1 LKHRFQPA
9 RKQDD
14 GSEALMMG
22 LQIRR
27 LLYAG
32 LVASTTLFMTLRLW
46 IILRVDGLSPL
57 EYALLI
63 LFAILSARVASSFW
77 LSGFG
82 LIARLRIRW
91 RGAKSPPAATR
102 VVDAPPVAAA
112 RVAVV
117 MPIYNEDVARSFA
130 GILAV
135 RNSVIRAGAA
145 RSFQFFVLSDSTNER
160 CWRAEQR
167 EWLRLRA
174 ECGSEAPLYYRHRA
188 RNIGRKSGN
197 IADFCRNWGASYE
210 YMVVLDA
217 DSLMSGETLVA
228 LVRQMDASP
237 GTALIQVPP
246 RLIGRRTL
254 FARLQQFAS
263 SVYGPILSA
272 GMATLH
278 GPDGNY
284 WGHNAILRMKPFRE
298 HCGLPEL
305 PGRAPIGGE
314 ILSHDFVEA
323 ALLRRA
329 GWEVRMSAD
338 LTGSYEEVPPTVV
351 DYLKRDRRW
360 CQGNL
365 QHIRLI
371 WARGFRLSSRMHF
384 AGGALAYL
392 ASPLWL
398 ALLVVAAVDAYSTR
412 VGPTVEYFGR
422 YPVLFWP
429 VSHTLELLALFFV
442 TMAMLFGPKLFGL
455 LSVIG
460 DRALARAHGGWR
472 RLLSSAL
479 LEAAY
484 SALLAP
490 VFMLSHTW
498 FVLRVFFG
506 MSVSWDGQ
514 QRRERTIAVG
524 SAAAIFA
531 PHTALAATSAL
542 LVYRCIPHSVGWFVP
557 LLLGLLLAIPMARLT
572 SSVRLGEWAARRGLF
587 LIPSET
593 RGLSLLTSVRSL
605 VAQSA
610 AGRLDSGVR
619 HAA

>member
-1 LKHRFQPA
+1 
-9 RKQDD
+9 
-14 GSEALMMG
+14 
-22 LQIRR
+22 
-27 LLYAG
+27 
-32 LVASTTLFMTLRLW
+32 
-46 IILRVDGLSPL
+46 
-57 EYALLI
+57 
-63 LFAILSARVASSFW
+63 
-77 LSGFG
+77 
-82 LIARLRIRW
+82 
-91 RGAKSPPAATR
+91 
-102 VVDAPPVAAA
+102 
-112 RVAVV
+112 
-117 MPIYNEDVARSFA
+117 
-130 GILAV
+130 
-135 RNSVIRAGAA
+135 
-145 RSFQFFVLSDSTNER
+145 
-160 CWRAEQR
+160 
-167 EWLRLRA
+167 
-174 ECGSEAPLYYRHRA
+174 
-188 RNIGRKSGN
+188 
-197 IADFCRNWGASYE
+197 
-210 YMVVLDA
+210 
-217 DSLMSGETLVA
+217 
-228 LVRQMDASP
+228 
-237 GTALIQVPP
+237 
-246 RLIGRRTL
+246 
-254 FARLQQFAS
+254 
-263 SVYGPILSA
+263 
-272 GMATLH
+272 MATLH

-371 WARGFRLSSRMHF
+371 WARGFKLSSRLHF

-398 ALLVVAAVDAYSTR
+398 AMLVAAATDAYSTTR
-412 VGPTVEYFGR
+412 VGPAVQYFGR

-429 VSHTLELLALFFV
+429 VSHTIELLVLLFV

-460 DRALARAHGGWR
+460 DRAMTRAHGGWR

-514 QRRERTIAVG
+514 QRKERTIAVG

-557 LLLGLLLAIPMARLT
+557 LLLGLLLAIPMARAT
-572 SSVRLGEWAARRGLF
+572 SSVRLGDWFLRRGLF

-593 RGLSLLTSVRSL
+593 RGLPLLSNVRAL
-605 VAQSA
+605 VAASGS
-610 AGRLDSGVR
+610 GRLDAGLR

>member
-1 LKHRFQPA
+1 
-9 RKQDD
+9 
-14 GSEALMMG
+14 MITG
-22 LQIRR
+22 LHIRR

-32 LVASTTLFMTLRLW
+32 LVAATTLIMSLRLW
-46 IILRVDGLSPL
+46 IILRVDGMSAI
-57 EYALLI
+57 EYVLLA
-63 LFAILSARVASSFW
+63 LFAVLSARVAASFW
-77 LSGFG
+77 LACFG
-82 LIARLRIRW
+82 LVVKLHARWWARARAASLPREIADLR
-91 RGAKSPPAATR
+91 S
-102 VVDAPPVAAA
+102 APGA
-112 RVAVV
+112 RVAIV
-117 MPIYNEDVARSFA
+117 MPIYNEDVPRSFA
-130 GILAV
+130 GMAAV
-135 RNSVIRAGAA
+135 RDSVKRRGAA
-145 RSFQFFVLSDSTNER
+145 HLFDFFVLSDSTDER
-160 CWRAEQR
+160 CWRAEQQ
-167 EWLRLRA
+167 EWLRMRG
-174 ECGSEAPLYYRHRA
+174 ESSGDAPLYYRHRA

-197 IADFCRNWGASYE
+197 IADFCRNWGAAYE

-228 LVRQMDASP
+228 LVRKMDASP
-237 GTALIQVPP
+237 RTALIQVPP

-263 SVYGPILSA
+263 SIYSPILSA
-272 GMATLH
+272 GMAALD

-284 WGHNAILRMKPFRE
+284 WGHNAILRMQPFRE

-329 GWEVRMSAD
+329 GWEVRMAPE
-338 LTGSYEEVPPTVV
+338 LTGSYEEVPPTVI

-371 WARGFRLSSRMHF
+371 WARGWHLSSRLHF
-384 AGGALAYL
+384 VGGALAYL

-398 ALLVVAAVDAYSTR
+398 ALLVVAAVDAYSNR
-412 VGPTVEYFGR
+412 VGPTVAYFGR

-429 VSHTLELLALFFV
+429 VSHTIELLALFVV
-442 TMAMLFGPKLFGL
+442 TMAMLFGPKLLGL

-460 DRALARAHGGWR
+460 DRTTARAHGGWA
-472 RLLSSAL
+472 RLLSSAA
-479 LEAAY
+479 LESAY

-498 FVLRVFFG
+498 FVARVLFG

-514 QRRERTIAVG
+514 QRKERTIAVA

-531 PHTALAATSAL
+531 PHTVLAATSAL
-542 LVYRCIPHSVGWFVP
+542 LVYRCIPHSVGWFIP

-572 SSVRLGEWAARRGLF
+572 SSVRLGEWAAKRGLF

-593 RGLSLLTSVRSL
+593 RGLPLLASVRAL
-605 VAQSA
+605 LAQSA
-610 AGRLDSGVR
+610 AGHVESGMR